1 MASKRHLLFAG
12 LIGAMAA
19 QGHEPITTKLTWT
32 QEISRIIYKRCA
44 SCHHDGGSAF
54 SLVTYNEARPWAKAI
69 REEVLER
76 RMPPWGAVEGVGAFR
91 DDPSLTALEIE
102 MLVSWVE
109 GGAPEGDVVYL
120 PPKPVLESSLKSGQA
135 PKPLLVV
142 EGGVPLKLR
151 EEVTAIAIT
160 PRDMPNGS
168 SMEVTAYEPDGSVE
182 HLIWLRNYREE
193 WTRTYWFRDPVR
205 LPAGTRV
212 TVDATAPAAAAISLG
227 RSPMPAR

>member
-1 MASKRHLLFAG
+1 MG
-12 LIGAMAA
+12 LIGAMSA
-19 QGHEPITTKLTWT
+19 QAHEPITTKLTWT

-54 SLVTYNEARPWAKAI
+54 SLVTYDEARPWAKAI

-91 DDPSLTALEIE
+91 NDPSPTQLEIE
-102 MLVSWVE
+102 MLVGWVE
-109 GGAPEGDVVYL
+109 GGAPEGDALYL
-120 PPKPVLESSLKSGQA
+120 PPKPVFDSSPHSEQA
-135 PKPLLVV
+135 AKPFLAVDSAA
-142 EGGVPLKLR
+142 PLTLR
-151 EEVTAIAIT
+151 SAVTVLAIT

-168 SMEVTAYEPDGSVE
+168 SMEVTACKPDGSIE

-193 WTRTYWFRDPVR
+193 WTRTYWFRDPLS

-212 TVDATAPAAAAISLG
+212 TVDATAPAAALISV
-227 RSPMPAR
+227 RP